1 MLRELRVRNLA
12 ILEDV
17 RVPFA
22 PGLNVITGATG
33 SGKSLLL
40 GALELLLGGRA
51 SREML
56 RTGADELRVEGLF
69 EVPDAAQRA
78 ALTELLG
85 DDAFADED
93 TLVLRRRIDAAGRS
107 KCDAQG
113 AMVPVATLRE
123 IGRRLV
129 EIHGQSEHQAL
140 LDPAAQTEI
149 LDRAGDLVAQRGD
162 FAGKLRA
169 WNAAKDALAAAT
181 AGRAERDARLE
192 RLDATIDEIR
202 AVKLRAGELD
212 ELRAERSLLAD
223 ATRHAEAVATALR
236 LVDGGDGTAGE
247 GTSGETEEGAL
258 DRIGRAARGLEHTA
272 RVDADVKEALA
283 ALEDAASRASDA
295 ARTLRA
301 AADRIEANPARLEE
315 VEDRIEKI
323 GRVLRR
329 HGPGEDD
336 ALRTLAEAV
345 AAVAEIRGND
355 LSSDELAARAAAL
368 GKDVLVAGRALDAAR
383 RKAGA
388 KLSKAVVATL
398 AELGMEGTRFE
409 LAPADLGD
417 DAAARATSLGLS
429 AVEFLVA
436 PNKGEDLRPLAKIA
450 SGGELA
456 RIALALRGEIA
467 GGGDV
472 ALLVFDEID
481 ADVGPRMGGV
491 IGARLA
497 ALAKS
502 RQVLAVTHLPQVAEA
517 AAHHIRAAKRT
528 DGDRTVTAVEVLEG
542 RARREEIEDMRGE
555 GARRRSSGS
564 SGASGPGGSRG

>member
-69 EVPDAAQRA
+69 ELPDVAQRA

-149 LDRAGDLVAQRGD
+149 LDRAGDLVAQREE

-202 AVKLRAGELD
+202 AAKLRVGEID
-212 ELRAERSLLAD
+212 ELRAERSLLTD
-223 ATRHAEAVATALR
+223 ATRHAEAVAAALR
-236 LVDGGDGTAGE
+236 LVDGGE
-247 GTSGETEEGAL
+247 GASGEAEEGAL

-301 AADRIEANPARLEE
+301 AADRIEANPVRLEE
-315 VEDRIEKI
+315 VEDRIERI

-336 ALRTLAEAV
+336 ALRALAEAV

-368 GKDVLVAGRALDAAR
+368 GKDVLAAGRALDAAR

-481 ADVGPRMGGV
+481 ADVGPRMGAV

-528 DGDRTVTAVEVLEG
+528 DGDRTVTAVEVIEG

-555 GARRRSSGS
+555 GARRRSSS
-564 SGASGPGGSRG
+564 SGSGGARG